1 MPSSSSVTPWKPLA
15 WIKVFFLG
23 KLGHS
28 WNISA
33 INFQSHSISMLSHRY
48 LHADRFLWITCT
60 LLWSGIDRDRCIV
73 HLILINTRKQR
84 IQPTQNKNS
93 YTIAFRFPLK
103 PLLGWG
109 KRWKHVPIFIRFLAP
124 HQVCV
129 ATSCSLPGRLRQ
141 IQQRIPRIWLP
152 CMLSKE
158 YLKMIWSPL
167 KIHMLNLAFLKDI
180 FGSSIFFLRG
190 TLQIPGWHGMN
201 ILAHCQ
207 MIKWVVGSSTSMWPT
222 SRQQAPDLWQCCRC
236 CSCRYCC

>member
-60 LLWSGIDRDRCIV
+60 ILWSGIDRDRCIV
-73 HLILINTRKQR
+73 HSILINTRKQR

-109 KRWKHVPIFIRFLAP
+109 KRWKHVPIFIRFWHLIKFVLQHPAACLAGYAKYSNASQEFGFP
-124 HQVCV
+124 ACF
-129 ATSCSLPGRLRQ
+129 
-141 IQQRIPRIWLP
+141 QRNI
-152 CMLSKE
+152 SK
-158 YLKMIWSPL
+158 WSEAPL
-167 KIHMLNLAFLKDI
+167 KSICWILLFSRTFL
-180 FGSSIFFLRG
+180 GALFFFERHPADSWMTWNEHSG
-190 TLQIPGWHGMN
+190 TLPNDQVSCWQLNFHVTHQSTTGTWS
-201 ILAHCQ
+201 LA
-207 MIKWVVGSSTSMWPT
+207 M
-222 SRQQAPDLWQCCRC
+222 L
-236 CSCRYCC
+236 